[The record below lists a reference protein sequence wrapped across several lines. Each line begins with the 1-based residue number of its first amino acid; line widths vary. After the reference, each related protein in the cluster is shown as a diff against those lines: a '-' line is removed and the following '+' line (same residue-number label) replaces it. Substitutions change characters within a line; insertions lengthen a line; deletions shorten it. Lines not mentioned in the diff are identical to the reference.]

1 MVGRENAAAKV
12 TQGAK
17 TVNATFLVCVPAQG
31 AKEPVRRAKHETL
44 CIGRTRDGNDVGLPG
59 DRTLSTHHCEFFF
72 KDDAWHVRDLDTES
86 GTFVDG
92 ERIQETP
99 LVNGARIRL
108 GVAEILYTP
117 DVQTPQVVVMEDAAP
132 RIEGPAVQPAGL
144 SGNGQGE
151 GQRFKIRPV
160 AADLDEQEVQ
170 LKPAPFPGGSGR
182 RARVREIE

>member
-1 MVGRENAAAKV
+1 
-12 TQGAK
+12 
-17 TVNATFLVCVPAQG
+17 VNATFLVCVPAQG

-59 DRTLSTHHCEFFF
+59 DKTLGTHHCEFFF

-92 ERIQETP
+92 ERVQETP
-99 LVNGARIRL
+99 LANGARIRL

-117 DVQTPQVVVMEDAAP
+117 DVQAPQLVVLDDAAP
-132 RIEGPAVQPAGL
+132 QSEGPPVHLPGL
-144 SGNGQGE
+144 SGDDRGE
-151 GQRFKIRPV
+151 EPRFKIRP
-160 AADLDEQEVQ
+160 AGDDPDEQATQ
-170 LKPAPFPGGSGR
+170 LRPPPSAGGSGR